1 MKRRNT
7 FDYIKLFFKGI
18 FMGIADAIPGVSGG
32 TIALLLGIY
41 EELIHTISSLNF
53 EQILYLRKNGFKS
66 FWSKING
73 GFLFSLLLGI
83 GVSLISFVKIS
94 ASLLDK
100 YPLFVWS
107 FFLGLIIATVYVIY
121 KLIEKLNFRNI
132 LFVLISIMAT
142 LLLSSFS
149 TVEINNIGLLYILF
163 CGIIAS
169 SAMILP
175 GISGSLILVILG
187 VYTFLINALNNL
199 DILIIIAFILGAI
212 IGLLGFSRVLKYL
225 FNNYRNITYS
235 IMLGLVIGSIP
246 KILKITLFLI
256 AEPWNK
262 DLTAKVN
269 NIDIVISIILMLC
282 GFSLIL
288 ILDKK
293 TKK

>member
-199 DILIIIAFILGAI
+199 DILIIIVFILGAI

-262 DLTAKVN
+262 DLTAKIN

>member
-53 EQILYLRKNGFKS
+53 DQILYLRKNGFKS

-199 DILIIIAFILGAI
+199 DILIILAFILGAI

-256 AEPWNK
+256 AEPLNK
-262 DLTAKVN
+262 DLTAKIN
-269 NIDIVISIILMLC
+269 NIDIVISIILILC

>member
-1 MKRRNT
+1 
-7 FDYIKLFFKGI
+7 
-18 FMGIADAIPGVSGG
+18 
-32 TIALLLGIY
+32 
-41 EELIHTISSLNF
+41 
-53 EQILYLRKNGFKS
+53 
-66 FWSKING
+66 
-73 GFLFSLLLGI
+73 
-83 GVSLISFVKIS
+83 
-94 ASLLDK
+94 
-100 YPLFVWS
+100 
-107 FFLGLIIATVYVIY
+107 
-121 KLIEKLNFRNI
+121 
-132 LFVLISIMAT
+132 MAT

-149 TVEINNIGLLYILF
+149 TAEINNIGLLYILF

-246 KILKITLFLI
+246 KIV
-256 AEPWNK
+256 EPWNK
-262 DLTAKVN
+262 DLTAKIN
-269 NIDIVISIILMLC
+269 NIDIVISIILILC
-282 GFSLIL
+282 GFTLIL

-293 TKK
+293 NKK

>member
-94 ASLLDK
+94 AILLDK

-132 LFVLISIMAT
+132 LFALISIMAT

-199 DILIIIAFILGAI
+199 EILIIITFILGAI

-262 DLTAKVN
+262 DLTAKIN